1 MNNNELQ
8 KPIFPLTSGQKTPA
22 KNAVGFSD
30 PANYEK
36 LRSLCKPGE
45 NYGLLMGK
53 NTGLFCLDFDLYK
66 SPQEKEKY
74 TLENFKEHFGENV
87 YVTETPRGGF
97 HVVFEYEPCMDTWS
111 QVTGID
117 GYLDTR
123 TTGGYIVGA
132 GSKTVDGEYKR
143 LNGDILKPTKMPE
156 EWKGLIEER
165 SKICRKRDFSGDEFA
180 GDKDIEKALEDKGF
194 HNIEWATEYS
204 FKADENGKK
213 CPCCGNVHTN
223 NCWKVSQAE
232 DTGSIFVKSFS
243 DRCNS
248 TLLIRGT
255 KDQLPPFAFVL
266 DENEPFTGTSNTLSG
281 ETRVHAPKIKS
292 YAETKQDFEKYA
304 CRVDDVLVYPYTDKA
319 GNVQLYNRTQL
330 REKES
335 HLMYVR
341 KAEDENGDEK
351 SVRCPFVKRWLDD
364 EEKRTYRTMGVYPK
378 ECPVDVYNKW
388 EDFEINK
395 KSIPNGE
402 GDAQP
407 FKDLL
412 WDLSGSEQN
421 SYEYI
426 LKWLAYLVQYP
437 EEKPQTAIGIKG
449 KYGIGKN
456 LLFGLVGEDIM
467 GSKHYFETSNPLDD
481 IFGTHATQH
490 EGKKLIFV
498 DEMEVSIQRKVSER
512 MKAFITNKSLTI
524 NPKGISP
531 YNVDH
536 LAGYIFAGNGFLV
549 SVPEGDRRF
558 VLFEATGKYIHSS
571 GEGRKFVREWFEWKK
586 DAKNLKAVYD
596 LLMNTETNIEYLK
609 HERPETAYYKKVRRQ
624 SLPHIIKWLDYM
636 IWDDFPDKFCTK
648 KNGKRVTDPD
658 FESKVSTEDLM
669 FHFLRTFND
678 ERIRTNARNFG
689 KDLKKFEDERK
700 LPFTRFKLTG
710 GKRGWIF
717 TRRKVFDWLIEN
729 DYTEHVL
736 NEEGEENG
744 GIPMPVEDGFT
755 YGSY

>member
-1 MNNNELQ
+1 MNYNELQ
-8 KPIFPLTSGQKTPA
+8 KTIFPLTSGQKTPA
-22 KNAVGFSD
+22 KTAVGFSD

-66 SPQEKEKY
+66 SGKKY
-74 TLENFKEHFGENV
+74 TLDNFKEQFGDTV

-97 HVVFEYEPCMDTWS
+97 HVVFEYEPRMDTWS

-213 CPCCGNVHTN
+213 CPCCGNVHNN

-243 DRCNS
+243 DRCTS

-596 LLMNTETNIEYLK
+596 LLMNMETNIEYLK

-678 ERIRTNARNFG
+678 ERIRTNARKFG

-700 LPFTRFKLTG
+700 LPFTNCKMHG
-710 GKRGWIF
+710 GKMGRVF
-717 TRRKVFDWLIEN
+717 TRRKVFDWLVEN

>member
-1 MNNNELQ
+1 
-8 KPIFPLTSGQKTPA
+8 
-22 KNAVGFSD
+22 
-30 PANYEK
+30 
-36 LRSLCKPGE
+36 
-45 NYGLLMGK
+45 
-53 NTGLFCLDFDLYK
+53 
-66 SPQEKEKY
+66 
-74 TLENFKEHFGENV
+74 
-87 YVTETPRGGF
+87 
-97 HVVFEYEPCMDTWS
+97 MDTWS

-123 TTGGYIVGA
+123 TTGGYIVGS

-143 LNGDILKPTKMPE
+143 LNGDILKPTKMPNA
-156 EWKGLIEER
+156 WKDIIEEK
-165 SKICRKRDFSGDEFA
+165 SKICRKTDFSGDEFA
-180 GDKDIEKALEDKGF
+180 GDTDIEKALEDKGF
-194 HNIEWATEYS
+194 HNIE
-204 FKADENGKK
+204 
-213 CPCCGNVHTN
+213 
-223 NCWKVSQAE
+223 
-232 DTGSIFVKSFS
+232 
-243 DRCNS
+243 
-248 TLLIRGT
+248 GT
-255 KDQLPPFAFVL
+255 KNQLPPFAFVL

-281 ETRVHAPKIKS
+281 ETRVHARKIKS
-292 YAETKQDFEKYA
+292 YAETKQDFEKYT
-304 CRVDDVLVYPYTDKA
+304 CRVDDILVYPYTDKA

-351 SVRCPFVKRWLDD
+351 SVRCPFMKRWLDD
-364 EEKRTYRTMGVYPK
+364 EVKRTYRTMGVYPK

-596 LLMNTETNIEYLK
+596 LLLNTETNIEYLK
-609 HERPETAYYKKVRRQ
+609 HERPETAYYKKVSVVGYLREERY
-624 SLPHIIKWLDYM
+624 SIGYSKM
-636 IWDDFPDKFCTK
+636 ITQ
-648 KNGKRVTDPD
+648 N
-658 FESKVSTEDLM
+658 
-669 FHFLRTFND
+669 
-678 ERIRTNARNFG
+678 
-689 KDLKKFEDERK
+689 
-700 LPFTRFKLTG
+700 
-710 GKRGWIF
+710 
-717 TRRKVFDWLIEN
+717 
-729 DYTEHVL
+729 
-736 NEEGEENG
+736 
-744 GIPMPVEDGFT
+744 T
-755 YGSY
+755 Y

>member
-1 MNNNELQ
+1 MINELQ

-22 KNAVGFSD
+22 KNAMGFND

-74 TLENFKEHFGENV
+74 TLENLKEHFGENV

-407 FKDLL
+407 FIDLL

-549 SVPEGDRRF
+549 AVPEDDRRF

-571 GEGRKFVREWFEWKK
+571 GEGREFVKEWFKWKK
-586 DAKNLKAVYD
+586 DTRNLKAVYD
-596 LLMNTETNIEYLK
+596 LLMNTETDIETLK
-609 HERPETAYYKKVRRQ
+609 HERPVTAYYKKVRLQ
-624 SLPHIIKWLDYM
+624 SLPLIIKWLDYM
-636 IWDDFPDKFCTK
+636 IWDDFPDKYC
-648 KNGKRVTDPD
+648 NGKDSKRLTDPD
-658 FESKVSTEDLM
+658 LESKVGTEQLM
-669 FHFLRTFND
+669 RHFLGTFNNGK
-678 ERIRTNARNFG
+678 ITTNVDTFG
-689 KDLKKFEDERK
+689 KDLGKYVQDKR
-700 LPFTRFKLTG
+700 LPFEQGRMTG
-710 GKRGWIF
+710 GKRCWKF

-729 DYTEHVL
+729 NYTEHFL
-736 NEEGEENG
+736 NEEGEEYG
-744 GIPMPVEDGFT
+744 GLPMPIEDRFV
-755 YGSY
+755 YGSI